1 MEVRINGDSE
11 VLDEK
16 ISIKQLIKKKG
27 QNPGKVIV
35 VYNGEVLNRSKWSET
50 VLENQDDLEVLRF
63 VGGG

>member
-1 MEVRINGDSE
+1 MEIKINGVSE

-16 ISIKQLIKKKG
+16 ISIKQLLKKKG
-27 QNPGKVIV
+27 QNPAKVIV
-35 VYNGEVLNRSKWSET
+35 VYNGEVLDRSKWSET